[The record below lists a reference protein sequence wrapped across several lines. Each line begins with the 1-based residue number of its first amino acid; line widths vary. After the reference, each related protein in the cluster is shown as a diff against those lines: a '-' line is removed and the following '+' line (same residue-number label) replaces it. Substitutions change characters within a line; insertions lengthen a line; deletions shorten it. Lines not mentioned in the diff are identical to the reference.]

1 MAAGLNLVWQ
11 VGNLQITP
19 STLPAFQDRG
29 ITTQGQDGSVLVF
42 TEEVSVTMRA
52 VLDLGH

>member
-1 MAAGLNLVWQ
+1 VAAGLNLVWQ

-29 ITTQGQDGSVLVF
+29 ITTRGQDGSVLVF

-52 VLDLGH
+52 VLNLGH